1 MGFSIAPVGGPCDL
15 DTVRR
20 LFREYA
26 DGLGIDLAYQGFDEE
41 LAQLPGRYAPP
52 AGGLLLALGD
62 SGAVLGRV
70 GLRPLKRVEV
80 CELKRLYV
88 RPAARG
94 AGLGLAL
101 ARSAVERAAA
111 IGYREIVLDTLPSM
125 TPAIAV
131 YRALGFEPIPPIPML
146 SFRAFSISA
155 SDCRRVEPHHT
166 PYRSVSRAPCVLRGL
181 ALRGTSG

>member
-26 DGLGIDLAYQGFDEE
+26 DGLGIDLACQGFDEE

-131 YRALGFEPIPPIPML
+131 YRALGFEPIPPY
-146 SFRAFSISA
+146 
-155 SDCRRVEPHHT
+155 SDVIVPGILYFGKRLPAR
-166 PYRSVSRAPCVLRGL
+166 
-181 ALRGTSG
+181 